1 MRLLSLVCLV
11 LLAVS
16 ASGCGAGGKLEY
28 ASGAYGCS
36 FSLPGDWEMEETG
49 ERQGVLTLRI
59 REKRH
64 ETSYLVITV
73 FPAGML
79 DRAET
84 ADKAEQLLR
93 QGLFSIRE
101 PLQWDE
107 TTLASG
113 RAVPLLAAQAGQSE
127 PVQAVTAVLYGSR
140 FNALATLIAAQ
151 EHFESYEEEYLA
163 LLESFQLK

>member
-1 MRLLSLVCLV
+1 MRLVLQVCLV

-16 ASGCGAGGKLEY
+16 ASGCGALAGGNLEY
-28 ASGAYGCS
+28 TNGAYGCS

-73 FPAGML
+73 FPAEML

-84 ADKAEQLLR
+84 LDKAEQLLR

-113 RAVPLLAAQAGQSE
+113 RAVPLLTAQAGQSE
-127 PVQAVTAVLYGSR
+127 SVKAVTAVLYGSR

-151 EHFESYEEEYLA
+151 EHFGSYEDEYLA
-163 LLESFQLK
+163 LLESF